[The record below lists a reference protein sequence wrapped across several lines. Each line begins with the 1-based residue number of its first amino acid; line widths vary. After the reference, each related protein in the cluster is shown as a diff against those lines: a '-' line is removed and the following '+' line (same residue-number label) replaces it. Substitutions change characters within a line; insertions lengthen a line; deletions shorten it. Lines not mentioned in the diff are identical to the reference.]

1 MASNIV
7 TKPEP
12 WDVVVIGSGATGGWA
27 AHELGRHGLKVLV
40 LEAGADETDAPN
52 QRPEALLRF
61 KRLLDRGLR
70 RRRIQSRHGSYWE
83 LDPDLFIRDTEHP
96 YLTAPGTDF
105 QWIRTRSLN
114 GRLLTWG
121 GIGVRTSDHEFG
133 APAQDGG
140 GPAWPFGYSELE
152 RHYDRIDDFWPVY
165 GEHDGLPQLPDGR
178 YAGSVAWTDAERR
191 FRQAAAEK
199 LGRSV
204 IAARGVLIRPLSRTQ
219 GELPPPSPVRE
230 AIRRHGA
237 SLRTNAVVSHV
248 LVDRDG
254 KANGVAYID
263 RISKQAGEVRARSV
277 VVCASTIEST
287 RILLNSRSQHHPQ
300 GLGNSSGTLGRY
312 LMDHPAVY
320 ITGYAPG
327 KRDDQWTGGF
337 GGPKNIM
344 IPRFHNLENRRDG
357 AFLRGFGAFG
367 VIGRRQASPQECDAD
382 EVPLTFVSYGEMLP
396 RAENRVQLHP
406 DRKDAWGIPVVE
418 INCKLSGNEVA
429 LQHHMVE
436 SMKEM
441 IEAAGGR
448 MQSHGLY
455 APGGLVH
462 EMGTA
467 RMGLDAGTSVLNGH
481 AQCWDVP
488 NVFVMD
494 GAAWPSNPWQN
505 PTFTMMAIA
514 GRASQHLADELKQ
527 GRI

>member
-1 MASNIV
+1 MAPSIV
-7 TKPEP
+7 SKPDP
-12 WDVVVIGSGATGGWA
+12 WDVIVIGSGATGGWA

-40 LEAGADETDAPN
+40 LEAGPDETDAPVH
-52 QRPEALLRF
+52 QSESLLKL
-61 KRLLDRGLR
+61 KRWVDRGLR
-70 RRRIQSRHGSYWE
+70 RRRVQSRHGSYWE

-96 YLTAPGTDF
+96 YVTAPGTDF

-121 GIGVRTSDHEFG
+121 GIGVRTSDHEFR
-133 APAQDGG
+133 APEQDGG
-140 GPAWPFGYSELE
+140 GPAWPFGYSDLE
-152 RHYDRIDDFWPVY
+152 RHFDRVDDFWPVY
-165 GEHDGLPQLPDGR
+165 GERDGLPQLPDGR
-178 YAGSVAWTDAERR
+178 YAGGVALTDAEQR

-199 LGRSV
+199 LGRRV
-204 IAARGVLIRPLSRTQ
+204 IAARGVLIRPLSRTP

-230 AIRRHGA
+230 ALRRHGV
-237 SLRTNAVVSHV
+237 SLRANAVVSHI
-248 LVDRDG
+248 LVDQGGR
-254 KANGVAYID
+254 ANGVAFID
-263 RISKQAGEVRARSV
+263 RTSKRAQEAHARSV

-287 RILLNSRSQHHPQ
+287 RILLNSRSHHHPQ
-300 GLGNSSGTLGRY
+300 GLGNSSGALGRY
-312 LMDHPAVY
+312 LMDHPAIY
-320 ITGYAPG
+320 MTGYAPG
-327 KRDDQWTGGF
+327 RRDERWTGGF

-344 IPRFHNLENRRDG
+344 IPRFHNLGNSAGG

-367 VIGRRQASPQECDAD
+367 VIGRRPASKDECGPD

-396 RAENRVQLHP
+396 RSENTVRIHAE
-406 DRKDAWGIPVVE
+406 RKDAWGIPVVE
-418 INCKLSGNEVA
+418 INCRLSGNEVA
-429 LQHHMVE
+429 LQHYMAD
-436 SMKEM
+436 SLKEM

-448 MQSHGLY
+448 THSHGLY
-455 APGGLVH
+455 AAGGLVH

-467 RMGLDAGTSVLNGH
+467 RMGLDANTSVLNGY

-514 GRASQHLADELKQ
+514 GRASEHLANELKQ